1 MNEFIALFGSYEI
14 LGFNVKNI
22 CLLLAFIFAFYKKVY
37 QGMWLPYYESQKA
50 KDEML
55 QTTFKEVKTYHE
67 HRVNDRQQSFEVQ
80 KQLTD
85 SIRTI
90 AEKQS
95 QMNEQIMKLDERNR
109 KYELSSTRSELL
121 KQYRYFANKN
131 INPMLA
137 WTEMEKHAFDDQ
149 FESYI
154 QSGGNSFLVSVVQPA
169 MEKLDVIL
177 MEDSERIAQLY
188 QSRTNAN

>member
-1 MNEFIALFGSYEI
+1 MDEFIQLFGNYEI

-22 CLLLAFIFAFYKKVY
+22 CLLLVVIFAFYKKIY
-37 QGMWLPYYESQKA
+37 QGMWIPYYESQKS

-55 QTTFKEVKTYHE
+55 QTTFREVQSYHE
-67 HRVNDRQQSFEVQ
+67 HRTNDRQQSFEIQ

-85 SIRTI
+85 SIKEI
-90 AEKQS
+90 AKKQNE
-95 QMNEQIMKLDERNR
+95 MNEQIQKLDERNR

-121 KQYRYFANKN
+121 KQYRYFANEK

-154 QSGGNSFLVSVVQPA
+154 QSGGNSFLISVVQPA
-169 MEKLDVIL
+169 MEKLDVII
-177 MEDSERIAQLY
+177 MEDAERISQLY

>member
-1 MNEFIALFGSYEI
+1 MDEFIQLFGRYEI
-14 LGFNVKNI
+14 LGFPLKNI
-22 CLLLAFIFAFYKKVY
+22 CLLLVIIFAFYKKVY
-37 QGMWLPYYESQKA
+37 QGMWIPYYESQKT

-55 QTTFKEVKTYHE
+55 QTAFHEVKSYHK
-67 HRVNDRQQSFEVQ
+67 HRVNDRQQSFEIQ

-85 SIRTI
+85 SIREI
-90 AEKQS
+90 AQKQT
-95 QMNEQIMKLDERNR
+95 QMNEQIQKLDERNR
-109 KYELSSTRSELL
+109 KYELSSTRNELL

-137 WTEMEKHAFDDQ
+137 WTEMEKHAFDEQ

-169 MEKLDVIL
+169 MEQLKVIL
-177 MEDSERIAQLY
+177 MEDSERISRLY